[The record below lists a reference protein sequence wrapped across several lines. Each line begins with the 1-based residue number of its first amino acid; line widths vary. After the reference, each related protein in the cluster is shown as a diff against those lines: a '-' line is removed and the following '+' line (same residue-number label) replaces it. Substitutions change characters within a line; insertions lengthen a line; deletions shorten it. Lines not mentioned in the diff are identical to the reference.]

1 MQLARY
7 GGLRRFFSEFIMA
20 NSTAALSLA
29 SPGTHIAHEDEQRV
43 IDEVTLSLKA
53 EKDVITNK
61 DLMLALISRLE
72 TETDVVQNDILR
84 NALEII
90 VHISL
95 EDL

>member
-1 MQLARY
+1 
-7 GGLRRFFSEFIMA
+7 MA
-20 NSTAALSLA
+20 NSTAALYLV

-43 IDEVTLSLKA
+43 IDEITLSLKA

-84 NALEII
+84 NALEVI
-90 VHISL
+90 VHITL

>member
-1 MQLARY
+1 
-7 GGLRRFFSEFIMA
+7 MA

>member
-1 MQLARY
+1 
-7 GGLRRFFSEFIMA
+7 MA
-20 NSTAALSLA
+20 NSTAALSLV
-29 SPGTHIAHEDEQRV
+29 SPGTHIAQEDEQRV

-53 EKDVITNK
+53 EKHVITNK

-90 VHISL
+90 VHITL

>member
-1 MQLARY
+1 
-7 GGLRRFFSEFIMA
+7 MA
-20 NSTAALSLA
+20 NSTAVLSLV
-29 SPGTHIAHEDEQRV
+29 SPGTYIAHEDEQRV
-43 IDEVTLSLKA
+43 IDEITLSLKA

-90 VHISL
+90 VHITL

>member
-1 MQLARY
+1 MV
-7 GGLRRFFSEFIMA
+7 
-20 NSTAALSLA
+20 

-43 IDEVTLSLKA
+43 IDEITLSLKA
-53 EKDVITNK
+53 EKDFITNK
-61 DLMLALISRLE
+61 DLMLSLISRLE

-90 VHISL
+90 VHITL